1 LTQPFPLAYDVTR
14 TGGTNRVFSRMMRFL
29 IWLVVL
35 CWTVAM
41 LRRAVAWVLHGF
53 SGSATNQPSQPGP
66 ANQQPSASSRR
77 LVRDPVCGMH
87 VAEERAIP
95 LKVEGELLHFCSQ
108 ACRDQYARDNQKFA
122 AHG

>member
-1 LTQPFPLAYDVTR
+1 LTQPFPLAYDGTR
-14 TGGTNRVFSRMMRFL
+14 TIGTNGFSSRMMRFL

-53 SGSATNQPSQPGP
+53 SSSVTNQQSQQGP
-66 ANQQPSASSRR
+66 ANQQPTVSSRR

-95 LKVEGELLHFCSQ
+95 LQIEGELVHFCSP

-122 AHG
+122 ANG